1 MSVEVYGRELDEVE
15 LNEMFYQE
23 TGILKNL
30 DNLKIFNWLKWERD
44 CLEINRSLKKL
55 GLKHLHRKELRKEIR
70 KIKKEYH
77 PLRKINSEEHTNM
90 MKEIIPPDDFLESI
104 GISIPKK
111 GLEPHI
117 KVIQSYYKSF

>member
-23 TGILKNL
+23 TGILKRL

-55 GLKHLHRKELRKEIR
+55 GLKHLPNPERLWRAVSEVYTEEWLKKNWGEI
-70 KIKKEYH
+70 KPVHLENIKSLSSGDSNR
-77 PLRKINSEEHTNM
+77 PSENVEAVGSSFFFT
-90 MKEIIPPDDFLESI
+90 S
-104 GISIPKK
+104 G
-111 GLEPHI
+111 
-117 KVIQSYYKSF
+117 KSKLT

>member
-23 TGILKNL
+23 TGILKKL

-70 KIKKEYH
+70 KIKKKYH
-77 PLRKINSEEHTNM
+77 PLRKINSGDFDKM
-90 MKEIIPPDDFLESI
+90 MKEIIPPVDFLESI
-104 GISIPKK
+104 GLKISDNP
-111 GLEPHI
+111 LEPEI